1 MTFSRIVYL
10 LLASLACFVLPT
22 EAFAPVSRAHSA
34 AVGTLTVRPM
44 SSAPMNENDRLGATE
59 RLLLERAQRREDGL
73 VQEYGRT
80 IKKDGLDGVRA
91 AVWGLFH
98 ASQAVFSVLGVALAV
113 GLALN
118 MAGYAYYFDDAGFH
132 VDSFHHLEQVR
143 FLEAETARLAAT
155 AERSVLMR

>member
-1 MTFSRIVYL
+1 MDESDEF
-10 LLASLACFVLPT
+10 
-22 EAFAPVSRAHSA
+22 
-34 AVGTLTVRPM
+34 M
-44 SSAPMNENDRLGATE
+44 GATE
-59 RLLLERAQRREDGL
+59 RLLLERAQRREQGL

-80 IKKDGLDGVRA
+80 IKKDGLDGLRA

-118 MAGYAYYFDDAGFH
+118 MAGYAYYMDDTGFH

-143 FLEAETARLAAT
+143 FLEAEATRLAAT
-155 AERSVLMR
+155 AERSALMR